1 MFSVTITIL
10 FLEYYG
16 IGLNGLVT
24 GWAVLVLLDVES

>member
-1 MFSVTITIL
+1 MTITIL

-24 GWAVLVLLDVES
+24 GWAALALLDVES